1 MSNDTLSSVSYF
13 FKTVFDTG
21 LADESMRLHPTLDRI
36 PKVADFTGDSI
47 IYSVKVG
54 NAQNIAST
62 ASGSS
67 GVSAAQAVGSS
78 SKGYKFTM
86 VRVRKTGTLSFDIEA
101 IKAAKGRN
109 DGSFENLLTEDVDGF
124 VQEFSDRLGF
134 DLFRDSYGVRGQ
146 RSSASSNTITLS
158 TPDDARNFKLNMVV
172 RAATGADGTG
182 SRTGTTTV
190 AGVDTDAGTVTLT
203 NAASISGFQDS
214 DYLYADPEVL
224 NNLQGF
230 GLCTPL
236 TTPSAGDSFRNV
248 NRSAF
253 PSLLAGS
260 RLSDTGATV
269 EENAGRVAVKINQNG
284 GIADTL
290 VLNSQRAWEMIRRL
304 GAKVVYTGGGGTAK
318 YGFESAMISTPA
330 GDLQIISDPDCPTSV
345 GRIFHNASHKIRSLD
360 EFVHIGNEDGNY
372 ELRLGTDDAL
382 ESRVRSLANYQQ
394 TKPRN
399 HGVFA
404 I

>member
-1 MSNDTLSSVSYF
+1 MSNDTISSVAYF

-21 LADESMRLHPTLDRI
+21 LADESMRIHPGLDLI

-54 NAQNIAST
+54 NAQNIASSAT
-62 ASGSS
+62 
-67 GVSAAQAVGSS
+67 GVSGLAAAQAVGSS

-86 VRVRKTGTLSFDIEA
+86 VRVRKTGTISFDIEA

-109 DGSFENLLTEDVDGF
+109 DGSFENILTDDVDGF
-124 VQEFSDRLGF
+124 VNEFTDRLGF
-134 DLFRDSYGVRGQ
+134 DLYRDSYGVRG
-146 RSSASSNTITLS
+146 RRLSISSNTVLME
-158 TPDDARNFKLNMVV
+158 TPDDARNFKLGMVV
-172 RAATGADGTG
+172 RAATAADGTG
-182 SRTGTTTV
+182 SRVGTTTV
-190 AGVDTDAGTVTLT
+190 AGVDCDAGTVTLT
-203 NAASISGFQDS
+203 NAASIASFQDN

-230 GLCTPL
+230 ELCTPL
-236 TTPSAGDSFRNV
+236 TTPGGSDSFRNV

-260 RLSDTGATV
+260 RLSDTGTMV
-269 EENAGRVAVKINQNG
+269 EENAGRVAVKIQQNG
-284 GIADTL
+284 GLCDGLTL
-290 VLNSQRAWEMIRRL
+290 NPIRSWEMLRRL
-304 GAKVVYTGGGGTAK
+304 GAKVIYQGGGGTAK

-330 GDLQIISDPDCPTSV
+330 GDLRVISDPDCPV
-345 GRIFHNASHKIRSLD
+345 NRGRISHNASHKIRTLD

-372 ELRLGTDDAL
+372 ELRMATDDAL
-382 ESRVRSLANYQQ
+382 ESRVRSLSQYQQ

-399 HGVFA
+399 FGVFA